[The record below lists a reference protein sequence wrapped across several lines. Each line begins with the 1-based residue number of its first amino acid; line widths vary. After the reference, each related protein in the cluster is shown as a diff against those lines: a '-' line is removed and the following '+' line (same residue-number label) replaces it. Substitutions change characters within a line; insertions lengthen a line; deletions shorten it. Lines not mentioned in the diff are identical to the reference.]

1 MSIKIFLKKTGAQVS
16 ILSEAC
22 ATRCNIYRLVDT
34 RFQHTAMGVGGS
46 EKFLGRIHS
55 CKIFIKFYLR
65 FFLNLYFRSS
75 SG

>member
-1 MSIKIFLKKTGAQVS
+1 MS

-55 CKIFIKFYLR
+55 CKILFAFFFKFIF
-65 FFLNLYFRSS
+65 
-75 SG
+75 